1 MVTVP
6 RKAVTRMTCM
16 VITKADAWKIGLCRQ
31 AISNLYKRG
40 EGGKTVLTCFARY
53 CTEVLIK
60 SLKDVALL
68 LKTSI
73 PETIGKNKIK
83 QINREPIA
91 FLLLTSI
98 KRVRLPGQSAKRQ
111 LVQN

>member
-1 MVTVP
+1 MENWFVSSSHFHP
-6 RKAVTRMTCM
+6 
-16 VITKADAWKIGLCRQ
+16 IQ
-31 AISNLYKRG
+31 
-40 EGGKTVLTCFARY
+40 EGGGRGNCAYLFCSLLQRSSFQVFRSCCIVSKTN
-53 CTEVLIK
+53 
-60 SLKDVALL
+60 
-68 LKTSI
+68 I

-98 KRVRLPGQSAKRQ
+98 KRVRLPSQSAKRQ